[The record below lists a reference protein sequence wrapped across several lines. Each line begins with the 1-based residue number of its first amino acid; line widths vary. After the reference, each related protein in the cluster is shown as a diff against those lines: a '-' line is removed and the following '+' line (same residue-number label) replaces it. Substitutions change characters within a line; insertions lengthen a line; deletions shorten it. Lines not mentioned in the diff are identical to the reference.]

1 MWRLHFVSYPYTLVA
16 ALVLSGV
23 YLLGNT
29 LRERSHRRWISIAAG
44 VSVATIFLD
53 LLPELSEHQTAFL
66 DAHHPGVAL
75 FPEQAVYL
83 SAMLGFVL
91 FYGFQDMLAG
101 SSTKEGEPSR
111 LFFSLQIAAFAL
123 YSGFIAYLLVHNVWN
138 DARSLF
144 LYALA
149 MAFHLFLVGHSLAY
163 DHPNR
168 YEHYGRWILAV
179 AIMGGW
185 SCGIL
190 TSIPEAWLARTT
202 GFVSGG
208 VIMNSLVVELGEGR
222 GGRFIPFA
230 VAAATYSIVLIAV
243 LG

>member
-1 MWRLHFVSYPYTLVA
+1 VA

-53 LLPELSEHQTAFL
+53 LLPEISEHQAAFL
-66 DAHHPGVAL
+66 NPHHAGAAL
-75 FPEQAVYL
+75 FPEQSIYL

-91 FYGFQDMLAG
+91 FYGFQDLLAG
-101 SSTKEGEPSR
+101 STTKDGEPSR
-111 LFFSLQIAAFAL
+111 IFFLLQIAAFAL

-144 LYALA
+144 LYTLA
-149 MAFHLFLVGHSLAY
+149 MAFHLFLVGHSLAH

-208 VIMNSLVVELGEGR
+208 VIMDSLVVELGEGR

-230 VAAATYSIVLIAV
+230 VAAATYSMVLIAV

>member
-1 MWRLHFVSYPYTLVA
+1 MSHLYTLAA
-16 ALVLSGV
+16 ALVLTAV

-66 DAHHPGVAL
+66 DAHHPRAAL
-75 FPEQAVYL
+75 FPEQTVYL
-83 SAMLGFVL
+83 YAMLGFVL
-91 FYGFQDMLAG
+91 FYGFQAMLAG
-101 SSTKEGEPSR
+101 STTTEGEPSR
-111 LFFSLQIAAFAL
+111 IFFSLQIAAFAL
-123 YSGFIAYLLVHNVWN
+123 YSSFIAYLLVHNVWN

-149 MAFHLFLVGHSLAY
+149 MAFHLFLVGHSLAH

-168 YEHYGRWILAV
+168 YQHYGRWILAV
-179 AIMGGW
+179 AILGGW

-190 TSIPEAWLARTT
+190 TSIPELWLARIT